1 LIGAWHLFHRSC
13 AVVNL
18 GTTLT
23 VDALSEEGVFLG
35 GVIVPGP
42 DLMRTA
48 LAQHTAQLRMEEG
61 AFHYFPDTT
70 ADAITSGAVNALA
83 GSVERMVR
91 FMEETGRCTPLIVL
105 SGGGAALI
113 ASQLNAASEVVDNL
127 VLEGLRRIAL
137 DEAADE

>member
-1 LIGAWHLFHRSC
+1 
-13 AVVNL
+13 
-18 GTTLT
+18 
-23 VDALSEEGVFLG
+23 
-35 GVIVPGP
+35 
-42 DLMRTA
+42 
-48 LAQHTAQLRMEEG
+48 MEEG